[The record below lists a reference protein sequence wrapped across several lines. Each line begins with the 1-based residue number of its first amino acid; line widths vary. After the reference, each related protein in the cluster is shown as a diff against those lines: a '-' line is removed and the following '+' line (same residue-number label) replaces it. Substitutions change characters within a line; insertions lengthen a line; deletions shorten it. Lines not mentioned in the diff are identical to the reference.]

1 MLNNY
6 EIGMERVFLDITLV
20 MDHCLNYVENI
31 TFIIT
36 LESLFKY
43 VLFIFYYNIYF
54 YMLFDSLLE
63 SLF

>member
-36 LESLFKY
+36 LESLF
-43 VLFIFYYNIYF
+43 
-54 YMLFDSLLE
+54 
-63 SLF
+63 